1 MELNVI
7 YETKDAFEAG
17 VAEQYRDLYAE
28 KDGTG
33 VWNLVGIVGIKT
45 QTDIDNIKE
54 ALTKERD
61 DHKATKTK
69 LVPWEGLDAEEVKAK
84 LDGYDV
90 IKAKADAVDED
101 GKVDKDKLDEIANA
115 RVATAV
121 APLNRELEELR
132 TNNGTLT
139 EANETY
145 AKQDTTRTI
154 SEAVRKAAI
163 EAKVITGAL
172 DDVLLLGERVFEI
185 TEDGT
190 VLTRDSVGVTPG
202 IAPSIWLTEMQPN
215 RGHWWPLSE
224 GGGAQ
229 GSGSGTTFANNP
241 WAKDHWNMTEQGK
254 VIRESGREKADQM
267 AKSAG
272 TTVGA
277 PKPVVPVAKVA

>member
-1 MELNVI
+1 MELNAV
-7 YETKDAFEAG
+7 YETKEKFEEG
-17 VAEQYRDLYAE
+17 VVEQYRDLYAE
-28 KDGTG
+28 RDGKWE
-33 VWNLVGIVGIKT
+33 VVGIVGLKT
-45 QTDIDNIKE
+45 QTDIDNIKS

-61 DHKATKTK
+61 DHKTTKAK
-69 LVPWEGLDAEEVKAK
+69 LTPWEGLDAEDVKGK
-84 LDGYDV
+84 LDGYDEL
-90 IKAKADAVDED
+90 KAKADAVDED

-132 TNNGTLT
+132 TSNGTLT
-139 EANETY
+139 ESNDGY
-145 AKQDTTRTI
+145 AKADRTRTI
-154 SEAVRKAAI
+154 TEAVRKAAI

-185 TEDGT
+185 TEDGS
-190 VLTRDSVGVTPG
+190 VLTRDAVGVTPG

-229 GSGSGTTFANNP
+229 GSGHGATFTENP
-241 WAKDHWNMTEQGK
+241 WSKEHWNMTHQGK
-254 VIRESGREKADQM
+254 VVREQGREKADQM

-277 PKPVVPVAKVA
+277 ARPVTQPLKKD

>member
-1 MELNVI
+1 MELNAV
-7 YETKDAFEAG
+7 YDTKEAFEEG
-17 VAEQYRDLYAE
+17 VAEQYRDLYTE
-28 KDGTG
+28 RDGKWE
-33 VWNLVGIVGIKT
+33 VVGIVGLKT
-45 QTDIDNIKE
+45 QTDIDNIKA

-61 DHKATKTK
+61 EHKTTKAK
-69 LVPWEGLDAEEVKAK
+69 LVPWEGLDPEDVKPK
-84 LDGYDV
+84 LDTYDEL
-90 IKAKADAVDED
+90 KAKADAVDED
-101 GKVDKDKLDEIANA
+101 GKVDKEKLDEIANA

-145 AKQDTTRTI
+145 ANQDRTRTI
-154 SEAVRKAAI
+154 TEAVRKAAI
-163 EAKVITGAL
+163 EAKVIAGAL

-185 TEDGT
+185 TEDGS
-190 VLTRDSVGVTPG
+190 VLTRDAVGVTPG

-229 GSGSGTTFANNP
+229 GSGSGSTFANNP
-241 WAKDHWNMTEQGK
+241 WSKDHWNMTEQGK

-272 TTVGA
+272 TSVGA
-277 PKPVVPVAKVA
+277 PKPIVQPIKAA